1 MRITLNSL
9 IIASL
14 CCTSAWAAGDS
25 WQPAQGPLKTRWAKE
40 VSPANAHPEYP
51 RPQMVRE
58 EWLNL
63 NGIWDLAISSKDA
76 TRATFDTQILVPF
89 PVESA
94 LSGVM
99 RKVSENDRI
108 WYRRLFDVPAKWRG
122 KRVLLHFGAVDF
134 ETSVWVNSKQVG
146 QHRGGYDG
154 FTIDISDAINPLG
167 ENELVVAVWDP
178 TDAETQPRG
187 KQVRKP
193 KGIWYTPTSG
203 IWQTVWLEP
212 VNAAYITD
220 LKITPDV
227 DAGTVTISASTPP
240 ALGVCTVEATIH
252 SGHKAIYTGSATA
265 GGRVTLSLNKARL
278 WSPEDP
284 YLYNLTVT
292 LKLGNTTLDR
302 VESYFGM
309 RKISLGKDAKGFTR
323 MMLNN
328 KPYFQLGPLDQGF
341 WPDGIYT
348 APTDEALRY
357 DIEMTKKLGM
367 NMARKHVKIE
377 PDRW

>member
-1 MRITLNSL
+1 M
-9 IIASL
+9 
-14 CCTSAWAAGDS
+14 
-25 WQPAQGPLKTRWAKE
+25 KTRWAKE

-99 RKVSENDRI
+99 RKVSENDRV
-108 WYRRLFDVPAKWRG
+108 WYRRTFDVPAKWRG

-154 FTIDISDAINPLG
+154 FTIDITDAMNPLG
-167 ENELVVAVWDP
+167 ENELVVAAWDP
-178 TDAETQPRG
+178 TDAGTQPRG

-227 DAGTVTISASTPP
+227 DAGTVTISAGTPP

-252 SGHKAIYTGSATA
+252 SGHKVVYTGSVTA
-265 GGRVTLSLNKARL
+265 GGRITLSLNKARL

-292 LKLGNTTLDR
+292 LKLGNSTLDK

-357 DIEMTKKLGM
+357 DIEMTK
-367 NMARKHVKIE
+367 
-377 PDRW
+377 